1 MFASFLV
8 VNDMARLENI
18 RFHSRLSFHKSGD
31 SAIWRLSL
39 GLGDIWQAD
48 DLLAILVLQFND
60 LLVDREG
67 ALILGITYTVGIPF
81 GARLDV

>member
-1 MFASFLV
+1 M
-8 VNDMARLENI
+8 NDMTRLENM
-18 RFHSRLSFHKSGD
+18 RLHSCLSFPKVLNHSI
-31 SAIWRLSL
+31 SAIRRLSL
-39 GLGDIWQAD
+39 VFCADIWQAD